1 MVFLNDILSA
11 IPLGFFLS
19 FMIGPVFFVLL
30 ETSVVKGFRA
40 AVMFD
45 LGVVLA
51 DIIFILIAF
60 FSSYRLIQSIK
71 DDPALFIFGGI
82 VMLTYG
88 IISFAKNRK
97 ESKKSIDEIDPK
109 ELAKTNYLSL
119 FIKGFFLNFIN
130 IGVLGFWLAI
140 LITIGPQLELKASR
154 MITFF
159 ATLIIVY
166 FITDLFKIILAK
178 QLRSKLNPKNILLI
192 KKVISIAL
200 IICGVVLLSQAWFPK
215 EKKIMNSTF
224 EKLEHEKKFFLI
236 TISTKI

>member
-1 MVFLNDILSA
+1 MLNDIISA

-30 ETSVVKGFRA
+30 ETSVVKGFKA
-40 AVMFD
+40 AIIFD

-51 DIIFILIAF
+51 DIIFILIAY

-71 DDPALFIFGGI
+71 DDPALFIFGGL

-88 IISFAKNRK
+88 IISFVKNRN
-97 ESKKSIDEIDPK
+97 ESKKDFDEEDQK
-109 ELAKTNYLSL
+109 ELEKNNYFSL

-159 ATLIIVY
+159 TTLIATY
-166 FITDLFKIILAK
+166 FITDICKILAAK
-178 QLRSKLNPKNILLI
+178 QLRNKLNPKNILII
-192 KKVISIAL
+192 KKFISIVL
-200 IICGVVLLSQAWFPK
+200 IISGVFLLSQGLFPK
-215 EKKIMNSTF
+215 DKKIVNSAIQH
-224 EKLEHEKKFFLI
+224 LEEQR
-236 TISTKI
+236 

>member
-1 MVFLNDILSA
+1 MVQ
-11 IPLGFFLS
+11 FFCS
-19 FMIGPVFFVLL
+19 S

-40 AVMFD
+40 AISFD

-51 DIIFILIAF
+51 DIVFILIAY

-71 DDPALFIFGGI
+71 DDPALFIFGGL

-88 IISFAKNRK
+88 IISFIKNRK
-97 ESKKSIDEIDPK
+97 ESRKTIDEEDPT
-109 ELAKTNYLSL
+109 ELAKNNYLSL

-159 ATLIIVY
+159 ATLILSY
-166 FITDLFKIILAK
+166 FVTDIFKILLAK
-178 QLRSKLNPKNILLI
+178 QLRNKLNPKNILLV
-192 KKVISIAL
+192 KKFISLIL
-200 IICGVVLLSQAWFPK
+200 IISGIFLLSQGLFPK
-215 EKKIMNSTF
+215 EQKIVG
-224 EKLEHEKKFFLI
+224 KALEQLEENK
-236 TISTKI
+236 

>member
-1 MVFLNDILSA
+1 MLNDILSA

-40 AVMFD
+40 AIIFD

-51 DIIFILIAF
+51 DIIFILIAY

-71 DDPALFIFGGI
+71 DDPALFIFGGL

-88 IISFAKNRK
+88 IISFVKNRN
-97 ESKKSIDEIDPK
+97 ESKKGIDEEDPT
-109 ELAKTNYLSL
+109 ELAKNNYFTL

-140 LITIGPQLELKASR
+140 LITVGPQLELKASR

-159 ATLIIVY
+159 STLILTY
-166 FITDLFKIILAK
+166 FVTDIFKILLAK
-178 QLRSKLNPKNILLI
+178 QLRNKLNPHNILLI
-192 KKVISIAL
+192 KKVISIVL
-200 IICGVVLLSQAWFPK
+200 IISGVFLLSQGLFPK
-215 EKKIMNSTF
+215 DKKIVNSAI
-224 EKLEHEKKFFLI
+224 EKLEEH
-236 TISTKI
+236 

>member
-1 MVFLNDILSA
+1 MLNDIISA

-40 AVMFD
+40 AIIFD

-51 DIIFILIAF
+51 DIIFILIAY

-71 DDPALFIFGGI
+71 DDPALFIFGGL

-88 IISFAKNRK
+88 IISFVKNRK
-97 ESKKSIDEIDPK
+97 ESKKEIDQEDPSD
-109 ELAKTNYLSL
+109 LAKNNYLTL

-159 ATLIIVY
+159 STLIVTY
-166 FITDLFKIILAK
+166 FVTDIFKILLAK
-178 QLRSKLNPKNILLI
+178 QLRNKLNPKNILII
-192 KKVISIAL
+192 KKFISIIL
-200 IICGVVLLSQAWFPK
+200 IISGVFLLSQGLFPK
-215 EKKIMNSTF
+215 DRKIVNSAI
-224 EKLEHEKKFFLI
+224 EKLEERK
-236 TISTKI
+236 

>member
-1 MVFLNDILSA
+1 MILLQDILSA

-40 AVMFD
+40 ALFFD
-45 LGVVLA
+45 LGVILA
-51 DIIFILIAF
+51 DIVFITIAF
-60 FSSYRLIQSIK
+60 FSSYRLIQTIK
-71 DDPALFIFGGI
+71 DDPALFIFGGL

-88 IISFAKNRK
+88 IISFVKNKK

-109 ELAKTNYLSL
+109 ELAKTNYLTL

-140 LITIGPQLELKASR
+140 LITIGPQLELKAPR

-159 ATLIIVY
+159 STLILMY
-166 FITDLFKIILAK
+166 FITDIFKILLAK
-178 QLRSKLNPKNILLI
+178 QLRNKLNPNNILLI
-192 KKVISIAL
+192 KKIDS
-200 IICGVVLLSQAWFPK
+200 
-215 EKKIMNSTF
+215 
-224 EKLEHEKKFFLI
+224 
-236 TISTKI
+236 

>member
-1 MVFLNDILSA
+1 MILLQDILSA

-40 AVMFD
+40 AIFFD

-51 DIIFILIAF
+51 DIVFITIAF

-71 DDPALFIFGGI
+71 DDPALFIFGGL

-88 IISFAKNRK
+88 IISFVNNRK
-97 ESKKSIDEIDPK
+97 EARKTKIDEIDPK

-140 LITIGPQLELKASR
+140 LITIGPQLELKTSR
-154 MITFF
+154 MLTFF
-159 ATLIIVY
+159 TTLIVTY
-166 FITDLFKIILAK
+166 FVTDIFKILLAK
-178 QLRSKLNPKNILLI
+178 QLRSYLNPKNILMI
-192 KKVISIAL
+192 KKFISIVL
-200 IICGVVLLSQAWFPK
+200 IVCGLFLLSQAWIPK
-215 EKKIMNSTF
+215 EGKMVDKAI
-224 EKLEHEKKFFLI
+224 EKLEQE
-236 TISTKI
+236 